1 MTSVINRC
9 RGEKKKCEKKKR
21 KTDGFKKKLMIPE
34 SDTSECQNVQ
44 NLKSNKKYETYL

>member
-9 RGEKKKCEKKKR
+9 RGEKR

-44 NLKSNKKYETYL
+44 NLKSNKKYEKYL